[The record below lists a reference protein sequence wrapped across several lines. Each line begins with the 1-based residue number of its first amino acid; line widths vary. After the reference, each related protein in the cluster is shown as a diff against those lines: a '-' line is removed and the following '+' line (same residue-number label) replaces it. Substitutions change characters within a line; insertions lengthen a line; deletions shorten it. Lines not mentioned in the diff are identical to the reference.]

1 MYEVKISKEQL
12 LTKPK
17 LSIQLK
23 TGSQK
28 EYIFEDLTYDLPS
41 EDVSTTELP
50 STSEIASTTSQASV
64 SQTSETSLPS
74 TSWTETS
81 QTTSREEG
89 TSQEQTSSSQNG
101 TAVKE
106 AAPTVALKAQE
117 GNGKFDIALTNIS
130 KPTDISSVQAAV
142 WSEKNGQDDLK
153 WYTMPLSNASASLTV
168 DIKNH
173 SNQSDNYI
181 VHIYIHY
188 KSAPALGINAGKI
201 AITKPAAKHQLDT
214 AFAAQG
220 LQVNFTSNQV
230 SDYGN
235 VRFAIWGE
243 KNGQDDLK
251 WYTASSTGTLTVPY
265 KQLAGFDKYQVHAY
279 LDENGKLVGLK
290 AANIL
295 LQTPAITT
303 TISKVNDTQYKIE
316 IKNVP
321 TYISTVSV
329 PVWSE
334 KNGQDDLKWYTA
346 TKNASGVYQVTVR
359 LLDHHF
365 DTGKYQAHVY
375 GQTDVIGSLLGLGTT
390 AGFTVTGLDTMKG
403 NLSITNVNNQ
413 TGQFDVVI
421 SDVVSPGGLKEILV
435 PVWSKTNGQDDL
447 RWYTARRQTDGSFK
461 VTVSAADHQYT
472 SGEYLVHAYYVN
484 SAGKLSFLTGTSTII
499 NLQSHAGTVTLSPVN
514 PNQYTFTANMTNV
527 GAIAGVKAVKVAV
540 WSEAEGQND
549 LRWYVATQHTS
560 SQYSAIVRLA
570 NHYFSNGIYHVHVYY
585 ELNNGKI
592 VGLSANT
599 INVTTPA
606 PRAYVQ
612 QELATLV
619 TQFHSIFVKVGGKK
633 SLYIAATDGVDT
645 ALYNDS
651 VQRSASTI
659 KLFIMAA
666 AFAKAN
672 RGELNMN
679 ATYTVQR
686 SDIVQA
692 SVNLSNAA
700 GKTYTLAEL
709 TRFIVE
715 TSDNTATNI
724 VMRHIG
730 GVEAVNAEIRRMGY
744 TKTYMQRYMH
754 DAAAINAGLDNYINA
769 QEAGDL
775 IRNIYNKTL
784 INSSMDGTMIQNLS
798 NNYYPLWLPATIRS
812 KAFVIDK
819 PGNHGGFGVENDI
832 AVISKNGRAYAVA
845 VLTEGTGSNG
855 LTHTQLFAQ
864 FGEAILA
871 QLEN

>member
-1 MYEVKISKEQL
+1 M
-12 LTKPK
+12 
-17 LSIQLK
+17 
-23 TGSQK
+23 
-28 EYIFEDLTYDLPS
+28 
-41 EDVSTTELP
+41 
-50 STSEIASTTSQASV
+50 
-64 SQTSETSLPS
+64 
-74 TSWTETS
+74 
-81 QTTSREEG
+81 
-89 TSQEQTSSSQNG
+89 
-101 TAVKE
+101 
-106 AAPTVALKAQE
+106 
-117 GNGKFDIALTNIS
+117 
-130 KPTDISSVQAAV
+130 
-142 WSEKNGQDDLK
+142 
-153 WYTMPLSNASASLTV
+153 
-168 DIKNH
+168 
-173 SNQSDNYI
+173 
-181 VHIYIHY
+181 
-188 KSAPALGINAGKI
+188 
-201 AITKPAAKHQLDT
+201 
-214 AFAAQG
+214 
-220 LQVNFTSNQV
+220 
-230 SDYGN
+230 
-235 VRFAIWGE
+235 
-243 KNGQDDLK
+243 
-251 WYTASSTGTLTVPY
+251 
-265 KQLAGFDKYQVHAY
+265 
-279 LDENGKLVGLK
+279 
-290 AANIL
+290 
-295 LQTPAITT
+295 
-303 TISKVNDTQYKIE
+303 
-316 IKNVP
+316 
-321 TYISTVSV
+321 
-329 PVWSE
+329 
-334 KNGQDDLKWYTA
+334 
-346 TKNASGVYQVTVR
+346 
-359 LLDHHF
+359 LDHHF
-365 DTGKYQAHVY
+365 DTGKYQGHVY

-403 NLSITNVNNQ
+403 NLSIANVNNQ

-472 SGEYLVHAYYVN
+472 SGEYIVHAYYIN
-484 SAGKLSFLTGTSTII
+484 SAGKQTFLAGTSTIL
-499 NLQSHAGTVTLSPVN
+499 NLQSHAGTVTLSSVN
-514 PNQYTFTANMTNV
+514 PNQYTFNANITNV
-527 GAIAGVKAVKVAV
+527 GAVAGVKAVKVAV

-549 LRWYVATQHTS
+549 LRWYVATKHIS
-560 SQYSAIVRLA
+560 SQYSAIIRLA

-585 ELNNGKI
+585 ELNNGKT

-612 QELATLV
+612 QELTTLV
-619 TQFHSIFVKVGGKK
+619 QQFHSIFAGVGGKK

-666 AFAKAN
+666 AFAKAS
-672 RGELNMN
+672 RGEFNMN

-700 GKTYTLAEL
+700 GKTYTLGEL
-709 TRFIVE
+709 TRFMVE

-730 GVEAVNAEIRRMGY
+730 GVEAVNVEIRRMGY

-775 IRNIYNKTL
+775 IRNIYNRTL
-784 INSSMDGTMIQNLS
+784 INQSMDGTMVQNLS
-798 NNYYPLWLPATIRS
+798 NNYYPLWLPATIRN

-855 LTHTQLFAQ
+855 LTLTQRFAKY
-864 FGEAILA
+864 GEAVLA
-871 QLEN
+871 QLAN